1 MFLDDSQ
8 LEPLYIYAFY
18 THAFSFPIS
27 FSQKKKPQHH
37 HHQFFICV
45 ISQYLLGT

>member
-1 MFLDDSQ
+1 MFLDDYQ

-27 FSQKKKPQHH
+27 FSQKKNRN
-37 HHQFFICV
+37 V
-45 ISQYLLGT
+45 ITTSFLYA